1 MGIRK
6 TARAAALRAMGAVAV
21 AGVGITLAGSGAS
34 AAPIVDV
41 SAVVAADGNT
51 GGNTTWSGPSFPS
64 REDRA
69 AIRQLRH
76 RQEDAWA
83 RGDGK
88 AYASI
93 YEKDAD
99 LINFFGEHLHG
110 RETIAATMQGYFD
123 SVLSGTRLLQLDEKL
138 RFVSPDL
145 AVVLRTSCVL
155 PADERTCPDDSIFV
169 NSNIAVRHDGEWLI
183 TSFQNTLIQSMP
195 EGGPDDGDESAD
207 EHSEEDSEAYT
218 ES

>member
-6 TARAAALRAMGAVAV
+6 TARAGALRAMGTVAV
-21 AGVGITLAGSGAS
+21 AGVGVALAGSGAS

-51 GGNTTWSGPSFPS
+51 WSGPSFPS

-69 AIRQLRH
+69 AIRKLRLQ
-76 RQEDAWA
+76 QEDAWA

-110 RETIAATMQGYFD
+110 RETIASTMQGYFD
-123 SVLSGTRLLQLDEKL
+123 SVLSDTRLLQLDEKI

-169 NSNIAVRHDGEWLI
+169 NSNIAVRHDGEWRI

-195 EGGPDDGDESAD
+195 GGGHDDSEESED
-207 EHSEEDSEAYT
+207 EHSEEDSEADT
-218 ES
+218 DS